1 MGVCSADMATL
12 CGLDFAKPFFNNK
25 VISMKLNKKTLF
37 AVAAT
42 TLLSGAAM
50 AETGYSFYG
59 RANLS
64 VERQTTGGDT
74 VTKMQDNSSRLGFR
88 ATRDLPSNMTA
99 GVVLE
104 AGTNLTSGSTSSTFF
119 AREATASLAGGFG
132 QVKLGRLAASTAYF
146 ATADFISNHNHDTG
160 TSSDELYEF
169 LATGQLNN
177 AISYAAPKMGGLTLE
192 AQYGLKNGSG
202 TGTSVTNVNV
212 APVAMSANYD
222 AGPLQLGLGYERAE
236 TKNVMGAN
244 ITGSQVAA
252 RAFYSMGPLGLG
264 GYVQK
269 SSGTQFDR
277 TAYRLTAMYTLGQ
290 SEFHVNYGSAG
301 DRAGVAN
308 TGAQQT
314 TLGYNY
320 NLDKAT
326 KVYGFVTKLDKDA
339 GTAGDFKS
347 VALGLRYNF

>member
-1 MGVCSADMATL
+1 
-12 CGLDFAKPFFNNK
+12 
-25 VISMKLNKKTLF
+25 MKLNKKTLF
-37 AVAAT
+37 AVTAT
-42 TLLSGAAM
+42 TLLSGVAM

-64 VERQTTGGDT
+64 VERQTSGDE
-74 VTKMQDNSSRLGFR
+74 TKSVMQDNASRLGFR

-104 AGTNLTSGSTSSTFF
+104 AGTNLTSGSTNSKFF

-132 QVKLGRLAASTAYF
+132 QVKLGRLPASTAYF
-146 ATADFISNHNHDTG
+146 ATADFVSNHNHDTG
-160 TSSDELYEF
+160 TSSDALYEF
-169 LATGQLNN
+169 LATGQLSN
-177 AISYAAPKMGGLTLE
+177 AVSYATPKMNGLLVE

-202 TGTSVTNVNV
+202 TGTSVTNVKV

-222 AGPLQLGLGYERAE
+222 AGPLQLGLGYESAQNP
-236 TKNVMGAN
+236 TTTAAVSA
-244 ITGSQVAA
+244 SQVAA
-252 RAFYSMGPLGLG
+252 RAFYSMGPLGFG

-269 SSGTQFDR
+269 SSGTNFDR

-290 SEFHVNYGSAG
+290 NEFHVNYGSAG

-326 KVYGFVTKLDKDA
+326 KVYGFVTKVNQDA
-339 GTAGDFKS
+339 AASYGGDFKS